1 MKFQMPENSLF
12 ATLLRKPW
20 WVSLAIGVA
29 VGAVAAA
36 LLPASYRVV
45 GALSGFPF
53 IAIAAM
59 AAWRSRGQPGP
70 AQIEQAAKTLGAM
83 NWKAFAQALE
93 AAFQRDGFTV
103 KRSAGSASDACDFDL
118 ERKGRRMLV
127 AARRWKSAHTGLEP
141 LRALQAAREAA
152 DAPDALFICLGDL
165 SEPAR
170 KLVASERI
178 AVWQAAELTLK
189 LRGLLPAS

>member
-1 MKFQMPENSLF
+1 LKFQMPENSLF

-59 AAWRSRGQPGP
+59 AAWRGRGQPGP
-70 AQIEQAAKTLGAM
+70 AQVEQAAKTLGAM
-83 NWKAFAQALE
+83 NWPAFEKALE

-103 KRSAGSASDACDFDL
+103 KRSAGSAGGACDFDI

-170 KLVASERI
+170 KLVTSERI

-189 LRGLLPAS
+189 LRGLLPAG